1 MKQDFVGSPRTAS
14 IVPPLKRNW
23 KLFQLAVI
31 LAVTAL
37 AAGCS
42 GIHASKSISPL
53 DFILPGLMKNE
64 APASQEFPPALPSGE
79 LPV

>member
-1 MKQDFVGSPRTAS
+1 MKQKFVGSPRTAS
-14 IVPPLKRNW
+14 IVPPVKRNW
-23 KLFQLAVI
+23 KLFQLAGIV
-31 LAVTAL
+31 AVTTL
-37 AAGCS
+37 GAGCS

-64 APASQEFPPALPSGE
+64 SPASQESTPILPLGE